1 MRCKRTSPRKA
12 GAILDYCE
20 TAGCRRKFLL
30 TYFGEDYPGERCGGC
45 DRCEAPVTVFDGTPV
60 ALAIIACIR
69 EVGERFGASY
79 VADVLSGAKT
89 ARIREN
95 GHDRIPAYG
104 SGGGYTRDQWLL
116 FIQELVR
123 TGFITSTGG
132 RYPVLTLND
141 RSRAVIAGGLFVP
154 LTEPR
159 PEGVVAAEVDDDYDE
174 ALFAR
179 LRRLRKIVADLE
191 HVPPFVVF
199 HDKSL
204 KEMAKHRPR
213 TGAELLRIYGVSE
226 GKLQRY
232 GRRFLD
238 AIDKHCTEEG
248 TGPGRRSG

>member
-1 MRCKRTSPRKA
+1 M
-12 GAILDYCE
+12 
-20 TAGCRRKFLL
+20 
-30 TYFGEDYPGERCGGC
+30 
-45 DRCEAPVTVFDGTPV
+45 
-60 ALAIIACIR
+60 
-69 EVGERFGASY
+69 
-79 VADVLSGAKT
+79 
-89 ARIREN
+89 
-95 GHDRIPAYG
+95 
-104 SGGGYTRDQWLL
+104 
-116 FIQELVR
+116 
-123 TGFITSTGG
+123 
-132 RYPVLTLND
+132 
-141 RSRAVIAGGLFVP
+141 P

-159 PEGVVAAEVDDDYDE
+159 PEGVVAAEADDDYDE

-248 TGPGRRSG
+248 PGRGAGGGDAAGVPIPLPTVALDAGWIRPAGPGRRNRWRVTARNKERGASGRGLQPLAAR